1 MQSIC
6 SKDKRAGSAIQKK
19 ISYATAMGDD
29 TNATESTMK
38 FESSF
43 KGTIHIGVRT
53 NSTKISED
61 YITLVISML
70 HRS

>member
-6 SKDKRAGSAIQKK
+6 SKDKKAGTAIQKK
-19 ISYATAMGDD
+19 ISYACSMVDD
-29 TNATESTMK
+29 TNATKSTMK

-43 KGTIHIGVRT
+43 NGSTHIGVRT
-53 NSTKISED
+53 NNTKISVD
-61 YITLVISML
+61 YITLVISTL

>member
-6 SKDKRAGSAIQKK
+6 SKDKKAGTAIQKK
-19 ISYATAMGDD
+19 ISYATAMEDD

-38 FESSF
+38 FESSLN
-43 KGTIHIGVRT
+43 GTMHIGVRT
-53 NSTKISED
+53 NNTKISED